1 MENFDDLIRIKT
13 NNIKP
18 ARGKILISE
27 PFLFDYY
34 FKRSVILLADH
45 NKEGSFGV
53 IINKPMSIDF
63 NEVVKDFPDFDSKVY
78 LGGPVKTDNLFYIHT
93 LGEYFDDSLP
103 ILKGLFWGGDLERV
117 KELILMGRI
126 NEQNFRFFIGYS
138 GWMPKQLDQELKRD
152 SWLVSK
158 LTANRVMETDSNKL
172 WQDSLRD
179 LGEKYKHWINFP
191 SEPTLN

>member
-18 ARGKILISE
+18 GPGKILISE

-34 FKRSVILLADH
+34 FKRSVVLLAEH

-53 IINKPMSIDF
+53 IINKPMAVSF
-63 NEVVKDFPDFDSKVY
+63 NEVVKDFPDFDSRVF
-78 LGGPVKTDNLFYIHT
+78 LGGPVKTDSLFYIHT
-93 LGEYFDDSLP
+93 LGDQIEDSLP
-103 ILKGLFWGGDLERV
+103 ILEGLYWGGDLEKIR
-117 KELILMGRI
+117 ELILLGQL
-126 NEQNFRFFIGYS
+126 NENNARFFIGYS
-138 GWMPKQLDQELKRD
+138 GWMPKQLDNELKRD

-158 LTANRVMETDSNKL
+158 LTSRRVMGSETETM
-172 WQDSLRD
+172 WQDSLLD
-179 LGEKYKHWINFP
+179 LGEQYRHWTNFP